1 MREADKQDLRLAGV
15 GNLTFHADRVGRL
28 STARPVEAGTIV
40 SLMAAQPAVT
50 SPDDDS

>member
-15 GNLTFHADRVGRL
+15 GSLTFHADRVGRL
-28 STARPVEAGTIV
+28 STAWPVEAGAIA
-40 SLMAAQPAVT
+40 SLMAAQPAIT